1 MRLTSISVFIGLCAS
16 LAYSAALNP
25 ATLNSLAARAP
36 NVENFYEDLVGYE
49 LPDGHRKIDFYYNGA
64 LTGSVVETDDGGTL
78 PSTNHHADILIL
90 DSRFLRRERRA
101 VQPRRRRSE

>member
-36 NVENFYEDLVGYE
+36 NIENVYEDLVGYE

-78 PSTNHHADILIL
+78 PSTNHHADMLSL
-90 DSRFLRRERRA
+90 NS
-101 VQPRRRRSE
+101 